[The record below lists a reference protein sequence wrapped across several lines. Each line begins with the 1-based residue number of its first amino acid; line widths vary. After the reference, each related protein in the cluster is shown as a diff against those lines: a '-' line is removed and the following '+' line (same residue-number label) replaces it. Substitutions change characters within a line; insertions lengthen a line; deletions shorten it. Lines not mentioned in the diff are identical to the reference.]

1 MENGC
6 NFNRGLC
13 WTEEKLHLKTQLP
26 VGAAP
31 FAGNSPGK
39 IKFIAIIGILENAGD
54 ARGRMAK
61 FVEL

>member
-1 MENGC
+1 
-6 NFNRGLC
+6 
-13 WTEEKLHLKTQLP
+13 LHLKTQLP

-61 FVEL
+61 FVELRDPM